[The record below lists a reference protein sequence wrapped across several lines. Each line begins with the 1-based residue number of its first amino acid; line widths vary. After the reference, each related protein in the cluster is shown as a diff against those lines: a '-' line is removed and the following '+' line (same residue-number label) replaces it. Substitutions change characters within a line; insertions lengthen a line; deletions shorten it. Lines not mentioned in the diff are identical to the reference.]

1 MESVIFE
8 ILSKGVIISTNSSK
22 FQKEA
27 SWLMEEENFES
38 LNRTLNKIGLYL
50 VGENGYFY
58 LSKDLKAD
66 EEEKFFNSHKQLIL
80 AIAQLK
86 KVFVHLDKGHKIK
99 KSEFIKRFEAKKD
112 EKIIK
117 ALFDTSDIIEVTDK
131 LFNLLER
138 FYVIENRGKKDEYF
152 VLNSINYYLD
162 IVDAISEGEVDE

>member
-8 ILSKGVIISTNSSK
+8 ILSKGIIISSNSSK
-22 FQKEA
+22 FQREA
-27 SWLMEEENFES
+27 MWLMEDDNFES
-38 LNRTLNKIGLYL
+38 MNKTLNKIGLYL

-58 LSKDLKAD
+58 MSKDLKSD
-66 EEEKFFNSHKQLIL
+66 EEDKFFNSHKVLIL

-117 ALFDTSDIIEVTDK
+117 ALFDTDDLIEITDK

-138 FYVIENRGKKDEYF
+138 NYVIESKSKDEYV
-152 VLNSINYYLD
+152 VLNAINYYLD
-162 IVDAISEGEVDE
+162 IVEAISEEE